1 MSTYH
6 TTVLLHEAVEAL
18 NIRPDGIYV
27 DATFGGGGHSQ
38 LILRDLS
45 DRGKLIGFDQD
56 DDVRSQI
63 VVHKDSFG
71 DDKRFMFLNH
81 NFREIKRMLRFSMIR
96 RVDGVLADLG
106 VSSHQF
112 DEADRGFS
120 YRFDAPLDMR
130 MNQAEGTTAAKILNT
145 YTAENLQKI
154 LSEYGEVRNSRTL
167 AQAIVA
173 ARVGKSYQNI
183 SDLLAVSDPL
193 SMGDKMRY
201 RSQVFQA
208 LRMEVND
215 EIGAL
220 KDFLQQ
226 SLEVL
231 GVGGR
236 LVVITFHSIED
247 RLVKNFMK
255 SGNFDGEL
263 NSDFYGNITRPFK
276 VITKKPIEPSA
287 EEVKSNPRARSA
299 KLRIAEK
306 N

>member
-6 TTVLLHEAVEAL
+6 TTVLLNEAVEAL
-18 NIRPDGIYV
+18 NIRPEGTYV

-38 LILRDLS
+38 LILRGLGDK
-45 DRGKLIGFDQD
+45 GKLIGFDQD
-56 DDVRSQI
+56 DDARTQLI
-63 VVHKDSFG
+63 E
-71 DDKRFMFLNH
+71 DKRFMFLNH
-81 NFREIKRMLRFSMIR
+81 NFRDMKRMLKFSVIR

-130 MNQAEGTTAAKILNT
+130 MNQAEGATAAKILNT

-154 LSEYGEVRNSRTL
+154 LSEYGEVRNSKTL
-167 AQAIVA
+167 ANALVA
-173 ARVGKSYQNI
+173 ARVGKSYANI

-193 SMGDKMRY
+193 SMGEKMRY

-215 EIGAL
+215 ELGAL

-231 GVGGR
+231 TVGGR
-236 LVVITFHSIED
+236 LAVITFHSIED
-247 RLVKNFMK
+247 RLVKNFLK

-263 NSDFYGNITRPFK
+263 VSDFYGNITRPFK

-287 EEVKSNPRARSA
+287 QEVKNNPRARSA

>member
-1 MSTYH
+1 MSNYH
-6 TTVLLHEAVEAL
+6 TTVLLNEAVEGL
-18 NIRPDGIYV
+18 NIRPDGVYV
-27 DATFGGGGHSQ
+27 DATFGGGGHSR
-38 LILRDLS
+38 LILNALS
-45 DRGKLIGFDQD
+45 GKGKLIGFDQD

-63 VVHKDSFG
+63 IEND
-71 DDKRFMFLNH
+71 RFIFLNH
-81 NFREIKRMLRFSMIR
+81 NFRELKRMLRFSAIR
-96 RVDGVLADLG
+96 RVDGILADLG

-112 DEADRGFS
+112 DEAERGFS

-130 MNQAEGTTAAKILNT
+130 MNQAEGTTAADILNR

-154 LSEYGEVRNSRTL
+154 LSEYGEVRNARTL
-167 AQAIVA
+167 SNALVA
-173 ARVGKSYQNI
+173 ARVGKSYHNI

-208 LRMEVND
+208 FRMEVND

-231 GVGGR
+231 SAGGR
-236 LVVITFHSIED
+236 LAVITFHSIED
-247 RLVKNFMK
+247 RIVKNFMK

-263 NSDFYGNITRPFK
+263 ETDFYGNITRPFTL
-276 VITKKPIEPSA
+276 INKKPIEPSA
-287 EEVKSNPRARSA
+287 EEIRSNPRSRSA
-299 KLRIAEK
+299 KLRVAEK

>member
-1 MSTYH
+1 MSNYH
-6 TTVLLHEAVEAL
+6 TTVLLNEAVEGL
-18 NIRPDGIYV
+18 NIRLDGVYV
-27 DATFGGGGHSQ
+27 DATFGGGGHSR
-38 LILRDLS
+38 LILSGLGDK
-45 DRGKLIGFDQD
+45 GKLIGFDQD

-63 VVHKDSFG
+63 IDNE
-71 DDKRFMFLNH
+71 RFMFLNH
-81 NFREIKRMLRFSMIR
+81 NFRELKRMLRFSAIR
-96 RVDGVLADLG
+96 RVDGILADLG

-112 DEADRGFS
+112 DEAERGFS

-130 MNQAEGTTAAKILNT
+130 MNQAEGTTAADILNR

-154 LSEYGEVRNSRTL
+154 FSEYGEVRNARTL
-167 AQAIVA
+167 ANALVA

-215 EIGAL
+215 EIGSL

-231 GVGGR
+231 SVGGR
-236 LVVITFHSIED
+236 LAVITFHSIED
-247 RLVKNFMK
+247 RIVKNFMK

-263 NSDFYGNITRPFK
+263 VTDFYGNITRPFTL
-276 VITKKPIEPSA
+276 INKKPIEPSS
-287 EEVKSNPRARSA
+287 EEIRNNPRSRSA
-299 KLRIAEK
+299 KLRVAEK

>member
-1 MSTYH
+1 MSNYH
-6 TTVLLHEAVEAL
+6 TTVLLDEAVEAL
-18 NIRPDGIYV
+18 NIRPEGTYV
-27 DATFGGGGHSQ
+27 DATFGGGGHSN
-38 LILRDLS
+38 LILRGLGEK
-45 DRGKLIGFDQD
+45 GKLIGFDQD
-56 DDVRSQI
+56 DDVRTQI
-63 VVHKDSFG
+63 VE
-71 DDKRFMFLNH
+71 DKRFMFLNH
-81 NFREIKRMLRFSMIR
+81 NFRDMKRMLRFSVIR

-130 MNQAEGTTAAKILNT
+130 MNQAEGKTAAKILNT

-167 AQAIVA
+167 AQALVA

-193 SMGDKMRY
+193 SMGEKMRY

-215 EIGAL
+215 ELGAL

-231 GVGGR
+231 TVGGR

-255 SGNFDGEL
+255 SGNFEGEL
-263 NSDFYGNITRPFK
+263 KSDFYGNITRPFK

-287 EEVKSNPRARSA
+287 EEVRNNPRARSA

-306 N
+306 I